1 LTPKICVSI
10 LPETITET
18 LNLIEEVEN
27 LKADFIEVRL
37 DRLKNHHKLADIS
50 KHTKTPLIAT
60 NRSVECH
67 GKFVGSEIERQKIL
81 LNAAKNGFE
90 YIDIELTS
98 SKLKDVVEN
107 IHHMNAKPIISFH
120 DFERTPS
127 LAKLNEVLKKEIAS
141 DAEVCKIITTAKRVE
156 DNITVLN
163 FLAKTSKNA
172 KMVCFSMG
180 KAGKS
185 SRLLSPL
192 FGAFF
197 TIASFE
203 QGKETAVG
211 QLTAQEMKIVY
222 KALGLI

>member
-1 LTPKICVSI
+1 MTPKICVSI
-10 LPETITET
+10 LPETIAET
-18 LNLIEEVEN
+18 LNFIEEIETQ
-27 LKADFIEVRL
+27 KADFIEVRL
-37 DRLKNHHKLADIS
+37 DRLKDNHKLADIS

-60 NRSVECH
+60 NRSMECQ
-67 GKFVGSEIERQKIL
+67 GKFVGSEIQRQKIL

-90 YIDIELTS
+90 YIDIELNS
-98 SKLKDVVEN
+98 PNLKDIVKN
-107 IHHMNAKPIISFH
+107 IHQLNSKPIISFH
-120 DFERTPS
+120 DFDKTPS
-127 LAKLNEVLKKEIAS
+127 LAKLHEVLKKEIAN
-141 DAEVCKIITTAKRVE
+141 DAEVCKIITNAKRVE
-156 DNITVLN
+156 DNIIVLN

-180 KAGKS
+180 KAGKA

-203 QGKETAVG
+203 QGKETAAG
-211 QLTAQEMKIVY
+211 QLTAREMKIVY